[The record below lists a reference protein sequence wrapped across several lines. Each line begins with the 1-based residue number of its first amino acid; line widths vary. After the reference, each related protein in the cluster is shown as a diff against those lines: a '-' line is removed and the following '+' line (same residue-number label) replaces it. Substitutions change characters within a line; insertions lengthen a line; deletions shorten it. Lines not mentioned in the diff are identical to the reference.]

1 MSSQLTLK
9 TTNHHTWMYAMIG
22 GFVYIFVSIL
32 LTISFIFYYAYQTI
46 IISANN
52 MLSLYASIMLSLH
65 ASIML
70 TLNASIICGG
80 HASLIAFCNI
90 NLASL
95 KDNRLLYLPSLRGP
109 LNEVMKTS
117 FVACLQSVSI
127 SFALII

>member
-52 MLSLYASIMLSLH
+52 MLSLH